1 MKRNIF
7 STLILV
13 VLASMTMLLLQGC
26 DKEETLTP
34 QDFAPPT
41 NFKAV
46 AKSGSVTLSWTASV
60 DDGIATFAGYR
71 VQIYNASN
79 VKIDSVQITGTTL
92 TKSGL
97 TNGDNYTFKIR
108 SVKSNG
114 DVSVEL
120 SLLWGP
126 TQRFSAARI
135 YEFDS
140 NGNPSGLQF
149 SSGNTFSFSSGP
161 PLGNN
166 TGNIDLWI
174 DGRSNGTP
182 LLKSPSDEDFASP
195 GWRTTKLYETGETS
209 LENPVDFPDQSAF
222 RTSPG
227 LTIVANKIYLA
238 ITQDGHYVRFQA
250 SAVQG
255 TAPNRYVDITIAYNS
270 GSGAW
275 AK

>member
-7 STLILV
+7 SILILV
-13 VLASMTMLLLQGC
+13 VLGSISMLLLSGC

-41 NFKAV
+41 NFKAI
-46 AKSGSVTLSWTASV
+46 AKSGSVTLTWTASV

-71 VQIYNASN
+71 VQVYNASN
-79 VKIDSVQITGTTL
+79 VKIDSVQITATTF
-92 TKSGL
+92 TKTGL

-126 TQRFSAARI
+126 TQRFSAATI

-140 NGNPSGLQF
+140 SNPSGLQF
-149 SSGNTFSFSSGP
+149 SSGNTFPFSSSSP
-161 PLGNN
+161 DNRA
-166 TGNIDLWI
+166 NIDLWI

-182 LLKSPSDEDFASP
+182 LLKSPSDEDFASS
-195 GWRTTKLYETGETS
+195 GWRTTKLYETIATS
-209 LENPVDFPDQSAF
+209 LDDAVDFPDESAF

-227 LTIVANKIYLA
+227 LTIVANKVYLA
-238 ITQDGHYVRFQA
+238 ITQDGHYARFQA

-255 TAPNRYVDITIAYNS
+255 TAPNRSVNITIAWNS
-270 GSGAW
+270 GSGPW
-275 AK
+275 AKK